1 MLARIHTLIIIAWT
15 VPWTIVM
22 GALAIIAAFFD
33 AEGHRAHQ
41 VARVWARLILIV
53 SRIKV
58 TVEGLSNIDPD
69 KSYIYMSNHQS
80 NFDIPVMLAY
90 LPVQFKWLA
99 KAELF
104 KIPIFGRG
112 MRGAG
117 YISIDRSNRKA
128 AVQSLKEAARKI
140 QNGASVLIFPEG
152 TRSLDGKIRPFK
164 KGGFVLAVESG
175 VPVVPMAIQ
184 GTFPIMPKNR
194 MLIKPG
200 PVVLEIKEPID
211 ATGFTRKTKGVLLE
225 KVRDTICETFEELE
239 KGATPC

>member
-1 MLARIHTLIIIAWT
+1 MLTWIHTAIIITWT

-22 GALAIIAAFFD
+22 ATLAIITAYFD
-33 AEGHRAHQ
+33 TEGNRVHQ

-99 KAELF
+99 KVELF

-117 YISIDRSNRKA
+117 YISIDRSNRKS
-128 AVQSLKEAARKI
+128 AVQSLREAAIKI
-140 QNGASVLIFPEG
+140 QNGTSVLIFPEG

-184 GTFPIMPKNR
+184 GSFPIMPKNR
-194 MLIKPG
+194 ILINPG

-211 ATGFTRKTKGVLLE
+211 TTGFTRKTRDVLLE

-239 KGATPC
+239 KGTAPC

>member
-1 MLARIHTLIIIAWT
+1 MLTRIHTLIIIAWL

-22 GALAIIAAFFD
+22 GTLAIITACFET
-33 AEGHRAHQ
+33 EGHRTHK

-104 KIPIFGRG
+104 KIPVFGRG

-128 AVQSLKEAARKI
+128 AVQSLKEAASKI

-194 MLIKPG
+194 ILIKPG

-211 ATGFTRKTKGVLLE
+211 TAGFTRKTKDVLLE